1 MTVRGTYGTIDFV
14 SIEKLPSGKFR
25 GVVKVN
31 GQRATTKAVVTRNEA
46 VALEAQLTLKMG
58 SEPDPS
64 GVTMAELFAGQL
76 DQSGYSATTHADLKS
91 IIHRLPESFLARE
104 VGRVTPAVLDG
115 LYRQL
120 TAEGWSP
127 HRIRRVH
134 STVGSAFRKRAIPFR
149 WANSNPARDVQPP
162 AIPHHEIEPPTNAE
176 VIALINGAPDSF
188 RAFVRL
194 SANSG
199 MRRSEVL
206 ALRWGDIDLESGRV
220 VVRRSITHTPASGI
234 VIGLTKTGTKGHRV
248 ISVGA
253 SVVAELKA
261 HQAEQHAA
269 AKSNK
274 MPAPVW
280 VFSHD
285 AGVSPWRP
293 DYVTLKFNRLRKD
306 LGLMH
311 VRLHDLRHWAATSLL
326 SDGTPAATVS
336 KRLGHA
342 RTSTTLDKYA
352 HWMPAQDQ
360 DAADSLD
367 ALLS

>member
-1 MTVRGTYGTIDFV
+1 M
-14 SIEKLPSGKFR
+14 
-25 GVVKVN
+25 
-31 GQRATTKAVVTRNEA
+31 
-46 VALEAQLTLKMG
+46 
-58 SEPDPS
+58 
-64 GVTMAELFAGQL
+64 
-76 DQSGYSATTHADLKS
+76 
-91 IIHRLPESFLARE
+91 
-104 VGRVTPAVLDG
+104 
-115 LYRQL
+115 
-120 TAEGWSP
+120 
-127 HRIRRVH
+127 
-134 STVGSAFRKRAIPFR
+134 
-149 WANSNPARDVQPP
+149 
-162 AIPHHEIEPPTNAE
+162 
-176 VIALINGAPDSF
+176 IALINGAPDSF

-206 ALRWGDIDLESGRV
+206 ALQWGDINLETGRV

-253 SVVAELKA
+253 SVLAELTA
-261 HQAEQHAA
+261 HKAEQHAA

-274 MPAPVW
+274 LPAPVW

-293 DYVTLKFNRLRKD
+293 DYVTLKFNRLCKD
-306 LGLMH
+306 LGLTH
-311 VRLHDLRHWAATSLL
+311 VRLHDLRHRAATSLL
-326 SDGTPAATVS
+326 SEGTPAATVS